1 MTKYIHDLRRMGS
14 TLSIP
19 SLTGHLLMILANLD
33 HVISCHIVS
42 CQAQGIAASVLF
54 ESFCDHVRR
63 HGSRALGGNFA
74 NNRRP
79 ASRSHR
85 SCHAGCST
93 IIRALVSSCFMIIWL
108 FHQGIDLLAPGFQT
122 WDINMFHHVPS
133 CKMMIKTR
141 CPPLAQFYGAMA
153 SEGPIGTSSQI
164 GQWLVSVC
172 HTTHIVYAYNI

>member
-1 MTKYIHDLRRMGS
+1 MGS

-19 SLTGHLLMILANLD
+19 SLTGHLLMILGNLD
-33 HVISCHIVS
+33 HVISCPVRLKALQLQFCLSPSVTMSGVMAAVPSVATLRTTGVQPAVHTGVATQVAAPSSEPWFNHVS
-42 CQAQGIAASVLF
+42 WL
-54 ESFCDHVRR
+54 
-63 HGSRALGGNFA
+63 
-74 NNRRP
+74 
-79 ASRSHR
+79 
-85 SCHAGCST
+85 
-93 IIRALVSSCFMIIWL
+93 WL